1 MTSTVQRVAFV
12 LGWILIALGIVGF
25 LTAPAAT
32 TTDSAH
38 AARLFG
44 LFPVNIAHN
53 VLHLT
58 WGVWGIAASQ
68 YHASSREFARI
79 SGVVYLV
86 LAALGLVWTSF
97 AGLFPIGSND
107 IWLDALIGI
116 VLAWAGFTDHA
127 RAVV

>member
-1 MTSTVQRVAFV
+1 MTPTVQRVAFV
-12 LGWILIALGIVGF
+12 LGWILVALGIAGF

-68 YHASSREFARI
+68 WRSSSREFARI
-79 SGVVYLV
+79 SGVAYV
-86 LAALGLVWTSF
+86 LLAVLGFVWTSF

-116 VLAWAGFTDHA
+116 VLGWAGFTDHA
-127 RAVV
+127 REVA